1 MAAAAPASRD
11 RAASANGDAP
21 RANGRRGGGGGA
33 RGWCLRRLRP
43 EGGAGAGAGPAPQ
56 RSRDTGGTPAGRRD
70 ARELTAAPSRPAA
83 TALPGPAPEEG
94 EGEAAVAGRWAARL
108 ESEQGP
114 KRPWKE
120 GLHLQ
125 GGKKPKLILI
135 KRSSPTLYPKRLF
148 RGNCKTLSI
157 RNGNAYSTLH
167 SQSTYTVR
175 DFHHP
180 SEVEF

>member
-33 RGWCLRRLRP
+33 RGRCLCRLRP
-43 EGGAGAGAGPAPQ
+43 EGGAGAGPAPQ
-56 RSRDTGGTPAGRRD
+56 RSRDTGGTPAGHRD

-108 ESEQGP
+108 ESEKGL

-125 GGKKPKLILI
+125 GGKKTKLILI

-167 SQSTYTVR
+167 SQSTYRVR